1 MSQNY
6 DLAPFPRFHK
16 IIFAAPSDKLSA
28 WKSRNPKRRSELFVD
43 FFDFYALGFR
53 QTEYVVSLRQVG
65 GITKEEKQW
74 RGKKLILEDPFVNK
88 RSLTR
93 GVSSPGILDFVN
105 DCFKIGF
112 LYFGTVQTNQG
123 PVITKILVPDI
134 SPERKVKGKK
144 QEDEDDVSD
153 DDNSSTTQISE
164 KYATLIGKK
173 SNSRSTFQFNFS
185 FFPVQNLRNPARRC
199 PT

>member
-1 MSQNY
+1 ME
-6 DLAPFPRFHK
+6 K
-16 IIFAAPSDKLSA
+16 IAA
-28 WKSRNPKRRSELFVD
+28 WRSRNTKTRSELFVE
-43 FFDFYALGFR
+43 FFDFYALEFR

-144 QEDEDDVSD
+144 QEDEDDVSE

-164 KYATLIGKK
+164 KYVTHNM
-173 SNSRSTFQFNFS
+173 NSLSTIQFHS
-185 FFPVQNLRNPARRC
+185 SSFPVQNLRNPARRC